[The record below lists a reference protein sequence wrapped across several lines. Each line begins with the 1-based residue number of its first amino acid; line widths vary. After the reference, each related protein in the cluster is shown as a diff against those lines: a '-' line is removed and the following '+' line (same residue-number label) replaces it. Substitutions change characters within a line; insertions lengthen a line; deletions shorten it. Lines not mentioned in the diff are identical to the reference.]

1 MALLALLAALL
12 GSFTWWRRRRRTHN
26 NNNQKSAPDLEE
38 GPALP
43 DPLPMEEFHMDGL
56 GPPPSGT
63 ADGREVTGWVDS
75 PLFAVSFQ
83 DSPRGSSLGLPI
95 GDGAEEETESGVFSE
110 MESVTLSS
118 GSWSD
123 AGDSP
128 SRYAE

>member
-1 MALLALLAALL
+1 
-12 GSFTWWRRRRRTHN
+12 
-26 NNNQKSAPDLEE
+26 
-38 GPALP
+38 
-43 DPLPMEEFHMDGL
+43 MDGP

-75 PLFAVSFQ
+75 PLFAVSVQ

-95 GDGAEEETESGVFSE
+95 GDGAEEEETESGVFSE

-128 SRYAE
+128 SRCVE

>member
-1 MALLALLAALL
+1 
-12 GSFTWWRRRRRTHN
+12 
-26 NNNQKSAPDLEE
+26 
-38 GPALP
+38 
-43 DPLPMEEFHMDGL
+43 MEEFQTDSQ

-63 ADGREVTGWVDS
+63 ADGREVTCWVDS
-75 PLFAVSFQ
+75 PLFAVSVQ

-95 GDGAEEETESGVFSE
+95 GDGVEEETESGVFSE

-128 SRYAE
+128 SRYVDCRVR